1 MTRIRFDGCDL
12 SLSARHPGAATLA
25 SAVVRRLPPALAA
38 AATPRILDLLG
49 DGPGR
54 VLELGFA
61 GIHARP
67 LELAGWEVV
76 VVEPDPAQAEQARER
91 GARVVAQPEGR
102 FDAVVAPSATDL
114 AGVVAERIVLV
125 DARGVASMSR

>member
-1 MTRIRFDGCDL
+1 VL
-12 SLSARHPGAATLA
+12 
-25 SAVVRRLPPALAA
+25 RLPPALAA
-38 AATPRILDLLG
+38 SATTRILELLG

-76 VVEPDPAQAEQARER
+76 VVEPDPAFRARAEARAGMVAEDPD
-91 GARVVAQPEGR
+91 GPFDAAVIPAGHDLTGVDAARVLVVERDGSVREGR
-102 FDAVVAPSATDL
+102 
-114 AGVVAERIVLV
+114 
-125 DARGVASMSR
+125 